1 VRDAKDTEPPP
12 PDVAAVAGV
21 TTQPAGPVA
30 EPDDLSAIV
39 DETPT
44 RRIGKA
50 EITWILL
57 AMFGGSMAYL
67 VPSVFSLALRVNELA
82 PGREEVLGY
91 LTGTAQVVLVV
102 AGPLTG
108 MWSDRTRSRLGRRRP
123 FMIWGLVLGLAA
135 LLGVTF
141 APTILLVGACWILVI
156 LGYGTSGAA
165 LGALMADRLPD
176 SQRGKVSGLTGLVT
190 QLAPVLGVA
199 MVAGYSSNTVLV
211 FVIPALLGSLLVVP
225 FLFLTKD
232 ADSRALALP
241 QDRISVRTVVT
252 SYTFSPRKYPDFAW
266 NWLGRFVFFLGMY
279 ANTTFSTYF
288 YAQRLGIPVSQ
299 VAGTI
304 AVLGSLGIVAAMAG
318 ALGGGFLSDRL
329 GRRKL
334 FTIIGAL
341 LFVTGAIIEAFAYSM
356 PTLIGGALLMSLA
369 IASFGAVD
377 QAIVFS
383 VLPDRAQA
391 GRYLAVVAF
400 SQKIPSAVMP
410 LLAPLIVGI
419 GAVGAV
425 KNYTLLYLIGGA
437 LALVGGSIIFTR
449 VKSVR

>member
-21 TTQPAGPVA
+21 TTQPAGPA
-30 EPDDLSAIV
+30 SEPDDLSAIV
-39 DETPT
+39 HETPT
-44 RRIGKA
+44 QRIGRA

-57 AMFGGSMAYL
+57 ALFGGSMAYL

-82 PGREEVLGY
+82 PGHEEVLGY

-123 FMIWGLVLGLAA
+123 FMIWGLVVGLAA

-141 APTILLVGACWILVI
+141 TPTILLVGACWILVI

-199 MVAGYSSNTVLV
+199 MVAGYSGNTVLV

-225 FLFLTKD
+225 FLFLAKD

-241 QDRISVRTVVT
+241 QERISVRTVV
-252 SYTFSPRKYPDFAW
+252 SGYTFNPRKYPDFAW

-299 VAGTI
+299 VAGTV
-304 AVLGSLGIVAAMAG
+304 AVLGILGIVAAMAG

-341 LFVTGAIIEAFAYSM
+341 LFVAGAIIEAFAYSM
-356 PTLIGGALLMSLA
+356 PTLIAGALLMSLA

-419 GAVGAV
+419 GAAGAV

-437 LALVGGSIIFTR
+437 LALVGGSIILTR